1 MPERSRAF
9 ISPLRP
15 SHHATRKA
23 VAAMLDLS
31 TTGGVRPWIL
41 RSPSMHPVASS
52 HLRLSA
58 ALLFAVQLTDPSWAQ
73 IGASQATK
81 PSYPDAFEITNQ
93 WDYSCRNTVCSFE
106 CSGRLS
112 ANQVTRLTI
121 YLGTIPFDN
130 RGNSPAI
137 FYEFATRYI
146 PNSSGFIIS
155 TGLSTFSCQVNGMT
169 MDYSGPARSRKSNE
183 IAKD

>member
-1 MPERSRAF
+1 
-9 ISPLRP
+9 
-15 SHHATRKA
+15 
-23 VAAMLDLS
+23 
-31 TTGGVRPWIL
+31 
-41 RSPSMHPVASS
+41 MHPVASS

-93 WDYSCRNTVCSFE
+93 WDYSCRSTACSFN
-106 CSGRLS
+106 CPGQVA

-130 RGNSPAI
+130 RGNFPAI
-137 FYEFATRYI
+137 FYEFVTRYV
-146 PNSSGFIIS
+146 PNGSGFIIS

-169 MDYSGPARSRKSNE
+169 MDYSGPSRSRKSNE